1 MSILMRYFVNLVAL
15 VTYRLSQLAVLGTL
29 AVVMGEVISRYVFNS
44 PTQSSLEITE
54 YLIVTMGFLP
64 MAFIHQKGG
73 HVSVELILEVMP
85 EFVRNLCNIASTVIV
100 VIFSFVVCVFGADI
114 TLHAYESG
122 IASSSLMAFPMWIAY
137 LPIPLGFFALGMQ
150 GLVILFPSLP
160 DGKTN

>member
-1 MSILMRYFVNLVAL
+1 MLSIMRQIIETFAVAS
-15 VTYRLSQLAVLGTL
+15 YRLAKLAMLGTL
-29 AVVMGEVISRYVFNS
+29 SVVMGEVISRYVFNS

-73 HVSVELILEVMP
+73 HVSVELILELMP
-85 EFVRNLCNIASTVIV
+85 EFARNLCNIVSTVIV
-100 VIFSFVVCVFGADI
+100 VLFSFVVCFFGAGI
-114 TLHAYESG
+114 TFHAYQSG

-150 GLVILFPSLP
+150 GLVILIPSSP

>member
-1 MSILMRYFVNLVAL
+1 MRYLIQLVAL
-15 VTYRLSQLAVLGTL
+15 MTYRLSQLAVLGTL

-44 PTQSSLEITE
+44 PTQTSLEITE

-64 MAFIHQKGG
+64 MSFIHQKGG
-73 HVSVELILEVMP
+73 HVSVELILELMP
-85 EFVRNLCNIASTVIV
+85 KFARNLCNIASTAIV
-100 VIFSFVVCVFGADI
+100 VLFSFVVCVFGAGI

-150 GLVILFPSLP
+150 GLVTLFPSSP

>member
-1 MSILMRYFVNLVAL
+1 MRYFINLVAL

-44 PTQSSLEITE
+44 PTQTSLEITE

-73 HVSVELILEVMP
+73 HVSVELI
-85 EFVRNLCNIASTVIV
+85 
-100 VIFSFVVCVFGADI
+100 
-114 TLHAYESG
+114 LHAYESG

-160 DGKTN
+160 DGKPN